1 MCLPQSGGAGI
12 PREVSRRRGWR
23 EECSRAASTAK
34 GKRTRSGQTASS
46 RGIRE
51 TAVRGRTREH
61 SWFVHATRSQGFD
74 QSRANEYDPRNQCQ
88 HRDWKVV
95 PEGFRMMVEITRET
109 REVVLKNEFVK
120 ELGVGQLHGEIPGKR
135 DEKKQNDSGNP

>member
-1 MCLPQSGGAGI
+1 MPQVFPEKYRAGGDGGKNVAGQLRLRKGKEHDRDKQ
-12 PREVSRRRGWR
+12 PAAEEHAKLQFEVGL
-23 EECSRAASTAK
+23 AST
-34 GKRTRSGQTASS
+34 
-46 RGIRE
+46 RGSF
-51 TAVRGRTREH
+51 TPPG
-61 SWFVHATRSQGFD
+61 SQGFD